1 MNVVFWFLV
10 IVVLALVWFCLAFAF
25 GKVGS
30 FAYKIFKDAKDEI
43 DKEYEDESA
52 SAEHQKTESEVSLNE
67 ER

>member
-10 IVVLALVWFCLAFAF
+10 IVVLALVWFCLSFAF

-30 FAYKIFKDAKDEI
+30 LAFRIFKDAKDEI
-43 DKEYEDESA
+43 DKEYPDETKG
-52 SAEHQKTESEVSLNE
+52 KTESEEYVNE